1 MGKMALIVLAG
12 VLLIGPGAGSAS
24 AVGRES
30 AVQSVA
36 DPTSPPVVLALA
48 AGHSISIISR
58 SGAVAV
64 PNARIRAPQQ
74 CSRPCGRLK
83 TASPEAFGNGMLRK
97 VDSCRPEC

>member
-1 MGKMALIVLAG
+1 MGKMAYVLAG
-12 VLLIGPGAGSAS
+12 VLLITPAAGSA
-24 AVGRES
+24 VGMET

-36 DPTSPPVVLALA
+36 DSTSPPIVLALA

-58 SGAVAV
+58 SV

-83 TASPEAFGNGMLRK
+83 SASPEAFGNGMLRK